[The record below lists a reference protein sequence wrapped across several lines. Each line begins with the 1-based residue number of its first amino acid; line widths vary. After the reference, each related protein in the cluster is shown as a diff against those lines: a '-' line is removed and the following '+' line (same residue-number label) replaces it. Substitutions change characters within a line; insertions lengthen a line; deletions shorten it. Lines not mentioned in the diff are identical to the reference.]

1 MNNLTEEL
9 IPMQFDSS
17 FGILLVNE
25 DGTIHEDSDFDTS
38 WLSDIHKVDIEEL
51 DNYYLSKGWDKTK
64 GGDVLEFGWWD
75 KEGNYNEPN
84 KKWRTRSSWTEATS
98 L

>member
-1 MNNLTEEL
+1 MTEEL
-9 IPMQFDSS
+9 IPMQFESS

-25 DGTIHEDSDFDTS
+25 DGTIHKDSDFDTTS
-38 WLSDIHKVDIEEL
+38 WLSDIRKVDIQEL
-51 DNYYLSKGWDKTK
+51 DNYYLSKGWGKAQ
-64 GGDVLEFGWWD
+64 GGDVLDFGWWD
-75 KEGNYNEPN
+75 KKGNYNKPS